1 MNWAKMKWTDKI
13 KNIYTLFI
21 CYAICGW
28 LFELIIWIFKENQI
42 MNRGFLF
49 GPWLPIYGFG
59 GLLIYK
65 FVYPKSKEPL
75 IVKGKDIRPWTI
87 FLLIAVSA
95 TVVEFVST
103 YILDLAGVGFLSLW
117 DYSEYNINFQS
128 RIALIPAIQFGILGN
143 AIIYLAQPKIE
154 KFINSDSLWK
164 YVLMLLFTADLII
177 HIFTGSTYTDV
188 PILLL

>member
-1 MNWAKMKWTDKI
+1 MKLTDRV
-13 KNIYTLFI
+13 KNLYTLFI

-28 LFELIIWIFKENQI
+28 LFELIIWIFKENQL

-65 FVYPKSKEPL
+65 FVYPKAKEPL
-75 IVKGKDIRPWTI
+75 MYKNKDIRPWTI

-95 TVVEFVST
+95 TMVEFIST
-103 YILDLAGVGFLSLW
+103 YILDACGIGFLSLW
-117 DYSEYNINFQS
+117 DYSDYNINFQS

-154 KFINSDSLWK
+154 KFINSNSLWK
-164 YVLMLLFTADLII
+164 YILMLLFTADLII

-188 PILLL
+188 PVLLL